1 MEILLELGASVSA
14 CPAIAAGED
23 EAKAPMTLGIL
34 DCSCVIL
41 WGPAAPACGSRLRR
55 HVAAGYGS
63 DRRLKRLRLVRE
75 TKMEWPDSVRG
86 RPDPI
91 LFGAPAGTGLY
102 DGSVI
107 FNMLAKVRE
116 SKSAPL
122 PTAMKR
128 PPL

>member
-1 MEILLELGASVSA
+1 MQ
-14 CPAIAAGED
+14 
-23 EAKAPMTLGIL
+23 
-34 DCSCVIL
+34 
-41 WGPAAPACGSRLRR
+41 ACGSAYTMTHGGTYGDGGGIEVELGVRCESRR
-55 HVAAGYGS
+55 MRALVAYGS

-122 PTAMKR
+122 PSSTPVR
-128 PPL
+128 LVSVTF